1 MTQQVT
7 RAEQLT
13 TALDR
18 LIASNPTD
26 ITGAAVITTDG
37 ILLSSRLSAD
47 ITINNPDRFA
57 AIAATMMGVTTR
69 VVNELKIGQAE
80 EAIVR
85 AVGGYLLI
93 TPVMSQVCLAILLR
107 RDANL
112 GLARL
117 DANDVGQLIKVALDG
132 A

>member
-7 RAEQLT
+7 RSEQLT

-47 ITINNPDRFA
+47 ITINNPDRVA

-85 AVGGYLLI
+85 ANGGYLLI
-93 TPVMSQVCLAILLR
+93 TPVMPQVCLSILLR
-107 RDANL
+107 PDANL
-112 GLARL
+112 GMARL
-117 DANDVGQLIKVALDG
+117 DANDVGQLIKAALDG
-132 A
+132 S

>member
-7 RAEQLT
+7 RSEQLT

-37 ILLSSRLSAD
+37 ILLSSRLGAD
-47 ITINNPDRFA
+47 ITINNPDRVA

-117 DANDVGQLIKVALDG
+117 DANDIGKLIKVALDG